1 MEETK
6 NVIINPHDLIY
17 VLTLRYIP
25 TQKSLLPK
33 LVWNNFIPSNQNPS
47 IDFIQKL
54 IENSIKN
61 SFDKTIEKVSIALSG
76 GVDST
81 LVLTLFNKIFP
92 NVEVEAFSIKFAK
105 SVDETYDAKRIAD
118 DFNIHQTVIYLDNYL
133 AELPKAISIIKQPF
147 WDLHW
152 YHVCKN
158 SSLFSKY
165 MMSGDGGDELF
176 GGYTFRYK
184 KFLSLIAN
192 NSPPLDK
199 TKSYL
204 ECHERDHVPD
214 QEKLFTKKTDFSW
227 KIIYDLLI
235 PYFDNSLENIDQVF
249 LADFNGK
256 LLYNFLPVNTK
267 LHNYFYLNS
276 ISPILSKKMILYATH
291 IPNNFKYDPKTNT
304 GKILLRKI
312 LQKYKKEQLVSREK
326 LGFNVNTINLWKS
339 HGSKICKKYLAD
351 ARVVNDGWINE
362 KWINKYIDK
371 EELDVK
377 YVNKFLGLLAVE
389 IWYRLFITKEM
400 RPDKKL

>member
-6 NVIINPHDLIY
+6 DVIFNQNDLAH

-25 TQKSLLPK
+25 TPQPILSKLTWSNFLP
-33 LVWNNFIPSNQNPS
+33 NNQNPS
-47 IDFIQKL
+47 IDLIQKL
-54 IENSIKN
+54 IENYIKN
-61 SFDKTIEKVSIALSG
+61 SFDKSTEKVSIALSG

-92 NVEVEAFSIKFAK
+92 NVEVEAFSIKFAN
-105 SVDETYDAKRIAD
+105 SVDETFDAKRIAD
-118 DFNIHQTVIYLDNYL
+118 VFNIHQTVIYLDNYL
-133 AELPKAISIIKQPF
+133 VELPKAISVIKLPF

-158 SSLFSKY
+158 ASLFSKH
-165 MMSGDGGDELF
+165 MLSGDGGDELF

-184 KFLSLIAN
+184 KFLSLATK
-192 NSPPLDK
+192 NSTPIDK
-199 TKSYL
+199 VRFYL

-214 QEKLFTKKTDFSW
+214 QEKLFSAKTNFSW
-227 KIIYDLLI
+227 KIIYNLLI

-267 LHNYFYLNS
+267 LHNYFQINS
-276 ISPILSKKMILYATH
+276 IAPILSKEMISHAIR

-312 LQKYKKEQLVSREK
+312 LQKHQKEQLVSREK

-339 HGSKICKKYLAD
+339 YGSKICKHYLTD
-351 ARVVNDGWINE
+351 SRIVNDGWINQD
-362 KWINKYIDK
+362 WINKYIDK

-377 YVNKFLGLLAVE
+377 YVNKFLGLLAAE

-400 RPDKKL
+400 KSDERL